1 MTVPYNFKSI
11 EKKWHEHIENMLK
24 NDMLPLVQKRK
35 EIIQMHEQRMK
46 KKLQFP
52 RDLYWDYGRDAVFLY
67 EIFAEP
73 EQTDAMWDDGGLDGS
88 YRFLTRFWRTVLEE
102 CGQKNDTSVLRNQ
115 LIHEVQT
122 RLDKK
127 RPGTVVSVFMEYTR
141 RFQEQGMDIE
151 TIKTVLI
158 LFAPFAPYIVEEL
171 WQKIGM
177 KDNVFVQEWPVAD
190 EEILEKSIIEIPI
203 QVNGKVYDVLK
214 VSATCSEQKIVEKG
228 KELVKERLRNGILKE
243 IYIPGRIL
251 SFQVKEKGS
260 N

>member
-35 EIIQMHEQRMK
+35 EILQMHEQRMK

-151 TIKTVLI
+151 TLK
-158 LFAPFAPYIVEEL
+158 
-171 WQKIGM
+171 
-177 KDNVFVQEWPVAD
+177 
-190 EEILEKSIIEIPI
+190 
-203 QVNGKVYDVLK
+203 KV
-214 VSATCSEQKIVEKG
+214 
-228 KELVKERLRNGILKE
+228 
-243 IYIPGRIL
+243 
-251 SFQVKEKGS
+251 
-260 N
+260 